1 MNEYVDN
8 SLMHVCDNLTIK
20 IHRLLPYCILK
31 HLLYF
36 LLFPLFDLFKTTVIT
51 YRKKADS
58 SSITRTKFILSTM

>member
-36 LLFPLFDLFKTTVIT
+36 LLFYLFKTTVIT